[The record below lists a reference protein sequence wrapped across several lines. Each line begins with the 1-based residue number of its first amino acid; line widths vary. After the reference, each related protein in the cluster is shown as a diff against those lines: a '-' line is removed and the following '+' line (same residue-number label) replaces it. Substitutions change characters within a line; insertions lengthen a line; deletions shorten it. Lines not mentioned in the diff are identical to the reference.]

1 MRRVHL
7 AELRDSW
14 TAWLG
19 VSLAFIAVNAAL
31 VLTVVI
37 GYTGLA
43 AVAEGRL
50 SLETS
55 ASWTIGQAL
64 VLGCVLLVAIPV
76 VGSSTSL
83 VVGSRRGSLA
93 RLALVG
99 ATPSQVRG
107 TVASQLA
114 VVSLLC
120 APLGDLIAVLA
131 MRPWLALMDYSAR
144 NEPGWVA
151 LEPNYALAPIVASN
165 LVCAALVVLAGHR
178 QATSASEIPPL
189 EALRQAQA
197 PSRRARLGAG
207 RWILALCIA
216 ALVAASFISV
226 PIQLE
231 HRYKETV
238 SNLMVLGFF
247 QVFIWGALL
256 AVVAPVLVGPVTRLW
271 TRLVPTRSPAW
282 LIARATVA
290 ARVDRLYKSVV
301 PVMFTFAIGIGSL
314 TVVDSM
320 IATIAVSMGRLELA
334 LPMWD
339 TFVLQFG
346 LPLVI
351 AFAGSVGSLLM
362 MGKQRDAEL
371 ALAGISGATP
381 AQRVAIP
388 TLEAVIITVTGALLS
403 AVVIVPS
410 LIFQAYSLSAAG
422 LTYTLTMSAPLVL
435 AALLGGVAITGL
447 ATVAPTLSAQRL
459 PEPRVIARLVAE

>member
-1 MRRVHL
+1 MHRVHL

-19 VSLAFIAVNAAL
+19 VSLAFVAVNAAV

-37 GYTGLA
+37 GFTGLT
-43 AVAEGRL
+43 AVADGRI

-55 ASWTIGQAL
+55 AAWTIGQAL
-64 VLGCVLLVAIPV
+64 VLAGVLLVAIPV
-76 VGSSTSL
+76 IGSSTSL
-83 VVGSRRGSLA
+83 VIGSRRGSLA

-99 ATPSQVRG
+99 ATPSQVRD
-107 TVASQLA
+107 TVTTQLA
-114 VVSLLC
+114 AVSLLC
-120 APLGDLIAVLA
+120 APLGDLLAVLA
-131 MRPWLALMDYSAR
+131 MRPWLALMDFSAR

-151 LEPNYALAPIVASN
+151 LEPDYAVLPIVATN
-165 LVCAALVVLAGHR
+165 LACAALVVLAGRR
-178 QATSASEIPPL
+178 QARAASEIPPL
-189 EALRQAQA
+189 EALRQALA
-197 PSRRARLGAG
+197 PSRRPRLEAG
-207 RWILALCIA
+207 RRLLALCVA
-216 ALVAASFISV
+216 VLVAASFASV

-238 SNLMVLGFF
+238 SNLLILGFF
-247 QVFIWGALL
+247 QVFLWGGLL
-256 AVVAPVLVGPVTRLW
+256 SIVAPVLVGPVTRLW

-282 LIARATVA
+282 LIARATVS

-320 IATIAVSMGRLELA
+320 IATIAVSMGHLELA

-346 LPLVI
+346 LPIVI

-371 ALAGISGATP
+371 ALAAIAGATP

-388 TLEAVIITVTGALLS
+388 ALEAVIITVTGALLS
-403 AVVIVPS
+403 LIAIVPS
-410 LIFQAYSLSAAG
+410 LAFQAYSLHAAG
-422 LTYTLTMSAPLVL
+422 LSHTLVPSLPLALATLTGGLV
-435 AALLGGVAITGL
+435 ITGL
-447 ATVAPTLSAQRL
+447 ATVVPTLPAQRS